1 MLELYLSL
9 IEDHSYDDKLIEI
22 YEGYKPWM
30 LRTAYSFLHD
40 DELSQDAVHDVFMN
54 IVKRI
59 RNIPD
64 KTIDLTKS
72 YLYIAIK
79 HACIDILNKRKKNF
93 AFDIDSQFSL
103 HTDANVEKEVV
114 EKDLYE
120 QMLKFIDEMPN
131 IYKEVITLHV
141 IHNIKLSKV
150 ATLLKIPFKTA
161 QTRYLR
167 ARNMIRKEFGDII

>member
-1 MLELYLSL
+1 
-9 IEDHSYDDKLIEI
+9 
-22 YEGYKPWM
+22 M

-79 HACIDILNKRKKNF
+79 HACIDILNKRKNKNGG
-93 AFDIDSQFSL
+93 
-103 HTDANVEKEVV
+103 
-114 EKDLYE
+114 
-120 QMLKFIDEMPN
+120 
-131 IYKEVITLHV
+131 
-141 IHNIKLSKV
+141 
-150 ATLLKIPFKTA
+150 KT
-161 QTRYLR
+161 RRFL
-167 ARNMIRKEFGDII
+167 ISPEFF

>member
-22 YEGYKPWM
+22 YEEYKPWM
-30 LRTAYSFLHD
+30 LRTACSFLHD

-72 YLYIAIK
+72 YLFIAIK
-79 HACIDILNKRKKNF
+79 HACIDIL
-93 AFDIDSQFSL
+93 
-103 HTDANVEKEVV
+103 
-114 EKDLYE
+114 
-120 QMLKFIDEMPN
+120 
-131 IYKEVITLHV
+131 
-141 IHNIKLSKV
+141 IKTNLIIS
-150 ATLLKIPFKTA
+150 IFE
-161 QTRYLR
+161 R
-167 ARNMIRKEFGDII
+167 EFYS